1 MGLVVST
8 RNTCDTLDLKQL
20 ERSHRFDSIAV
31 AVAREAMRAPFIHR
45 QHTLVYC
52 EDTDIIAWI
61 SLHSVKTSS
70 RSSGA

>member
-1 MGLVVST
+1 MGLEVST

-52 EDTDIIAWI
+52 EDKI
-61 SLHSVKTSS
+61 K
-70 RSSGA
+70 